1 MTDVGARFPR
11 PYKLWRSIMDFTLNE
26 DQQFIRKTARD
37 FAEKVIK
44 PTVAERDREAIF
56 PEEIV
61 KQMGELG
68 FMGVAVDEKYGG
80 SGMDYV
86 SYAIIIEELS
96 RVDAACGVI
105 ASVNNSL
112 VCYGLE
118 RFGNEQQKQ
127 ELLAPLASGA
137 KLGAFSLSEPGAG
150 SDAASQKTRAIKDG
164 DYYVITGTKNWV
176 TNGAE
181 ADTILLMAM
190 TDPSKGVKGITCFLV
205 DTHQPDVSVIKIED
219 KLGIRSA
226 HAAQM
231 AYDGYRIHKD
241 LILGEEGMGFKIA
254 MTILNAGRIGI
265 AAQALGIAQGAFEEA
280 RNYSQIREQFGQP
293 IAQFQAVG
301 FTLAD
306 MATRIKAA
314 RLLTYEA
321 ANRKDR
327 HEDYIAAASMA
338 KLFASE
344 TAMWTAT
351 KAVQLFGSNGY
362 SREYPVERYFRD
374 AKITEIY
381 EGTSEIQ
388 RLVIS
393 RELMKSA
400 DV

>member
-1 MTDVGARFPR
+1 
-11 PYKLWRSIMDFTLNE
+11 MDFKLTE

-44 PTVAERDREAIF
+44 PTAAERDEHRIF
-56 PEEIV
+56 PTEIV
-61 KQMGELG
+61 KQMGEMG
-68 FMGVAVDEKYGG
+68 FMGVAIDEKYGG
-80 SGMDYV
+80 SGLDYV
-86 SYAIIIEELS
+86 SYALIVEELS
-96 RVDAACGVI
+96 RVDASCGVI

-118 RFGNEQQKQ
+118 RFGTEQQKE
-127 ELLAPLASGA
+127 ELLTPLASGA
-137 KLGAFSLSEPGAG
+137 RLGAFSLSEPGAG
-150 SDAASQKTRAIKDG
+150 SDAAAQKTSAVKDG
-164 DYYVITGTKNWV
+164 DYYVINGIKNWV
-176 TNGAE
+176 TNGPE

-190 TDPSKGVKGITCFLV
+190 TNPERGVKGITCFLV
-205 DTHQPDVSVIKIED
+205 DTHQPGVSVVKVED

-226 HAAQM
+226 HSAQM
-231 AYDGYRIHKD
+231 AYDNYRIHKD

-265 AAQALGIAQGAFEEA
+265 ASQAIGIAQGAFEAA
-280 RNYSQIREQFGQP
+280 RDYAHVREQFGQP
-293 IAQFQAVG
+293 IVQFQAVG

-314 RLLTYEA
+314 RLLTHEA
-321 ANRKDR
+321 ATRKDR

-351 KAVQLFGSNGY
+351 KAIQVFGSNGY
-362 SREYPVERYFRD
+362 SKEYPVERFFRD

-393 RELMKSA
+393 RELMKPGA
-400 DV
+400 VG

>member
-1 MTDVGARFPR
+1 
-11 PYKLWRSIMDFTLNE
+11 MDFQLTE
-26 DQQFIRKTARD
+26 DQAFIRKTARD
-37 FAEKVIK
+37 FAEKSIK
-44 PTVAERDREAIF
+44 PSVSERDHDRIW
-56 PEEIV
+56 PGDLV
-61 KQMGELG
+61 RQMGELG
-68 FMGVAVDEKYGG
+68 FMGVAIDETYSG
-80 SGMDYV
+80 SGLDYI

-96 RVDAACGVI
+96 RVDASLGVI

-118 RFGNEQQKQ
+118 KFGSEAQKQ
-127 ELLAPLASGA
+127 EILAPLAAGQ

-150 SDAASQKTRAIKDG
+150 SDAAAQKTTAVKDG
-164 DYYVITGTKNWV
+164 DYYVINGIKNWV
-176 TNGAE
+176 TNGPH

-190 TDPSKGVKGITCFLV
+190 TDASKGYKGITCFIV
-205 DTHQPDVSVIKIED
+205 DTNQPGVSVVKNED

-226 HAAQM
+226 HSAQM
-231 AYDGYRIHKD
+231 AYDSYRVHQD
-241 LILGEEGMGFKIA
+241 RVLGGEGMGFKIA

-265 AAQALGIAQGAFEEA
+265 AAQAVGIAQGAFEAA
-280 RNYSQIREQFGQP
+280 RDYAKVREQFGQP

-327 HEDYIAAASMA
+327 GEDYVQAAAQA

-344 TAMWTAT
+344 TAMWVAT
-351 KAVQLFGSNGY
+351 KAVQVFGSNGY
-362 SREYPVERYFRD
+362 SKEYPVERFFRD

-393 RELMKSA
+393 RELLKEGA
-400 DV
+400 